1 MNNEITI
8 EDAEVLREILSAWE
22 ALSAAKGSA
31 RFQHMTDHCHNE
43 YDAGCNLADK
53 LERIAKGE
61 MQVLE

>member
-1 MNNEITI
+1 MNNDITI
-8 EDAEVLREILSAWE
+8 EDAQVLKEILSAWE
-22 ALSAAKGSA
+22 ALSNTKGTA

-43 YDAGCNLADK
+43 YDAGCSLADK

>member
-8 EDAEVLREILSAWE
+8 EDAEVLRTILREWE
-22 ALSAAKGSA
+22 ALSAARGAA

-53 LERIAKGE
+53 L
-61 MQVLE
+61 